1 MTKRVLTGLAPLVGL
16 LLFGVAL
23 WVLHRALAAYH
34 YHDIV
39 RRLTELPP
47 ARLLFAAALTVLSY
61 LVLTGYDALAVR
73 YIGRPLRYGRIA
85 LASFIGYAFSHNVG
99 HSLISGGSVR
109 FRLYSAWGLSAVEVA
124 KVVAFCSV
132 TFWLGF
138 LTVAGSVFLLDPVA
152 VPEALRLPFV
162 SAHAVGVIGLVVV
175 GGYLLAGAVV
185 TGPLR
190 IGSWELSLPST
201 RLSIAQIAVSSGD
214 WLVAGSVL
222 YALLPASASLAFP
235 TFLGLFLLAQ
245 IAGLASLIPGGLG
258 VFEGVMVLLLSPSV
272 PAAAVF
278 GSLVAYRLVYY
289 LAPLGLAAVLLG
301 AHKVLERREGVK
313 RVTQWFG
320 LWIPQLIPQI
330 LAFGAFVGG
339 AVLLFSGATPAVG
352 PRLAWLKEI
361 VPLPVL
367 ELSHFLGSV
376 TGIGLLLLARGLQQ
390 RLDAAYFLTAGLL
403 STGIVL
409 SLLKGL
415 DYEEALVLA
424 VMLGALVPCRR
435 HFYRKASVIGERFT
449 PPWIVAI
456 LLVLVGSVWL
466 GVFSYK
472 HIEYS
477 NELWWHFSLAG
488 DAPRYLR
495 ATVGAIAATLV
506 FALARLLR
514 PTPPEPA
521 RPGPGDLARALP
533 LIEGSRS
540 TLASLALLGDKSL
553 FFDEHGTAFLMYSV
567 EGRSWVVLGDP
578 IGSDDA
584 KPALAWDFREL
595 CDRHGGWPVFY
606 QVDRDYLPLYLD
618 LGLTLLKLGE
628 EGRVPLGAFALDGGA
643 RKGLRQVHHRS
654 ARAGCTFEVVPVEE
668 VAALLAALHAVSDTW
683 LAEKHTREKRFS
695 LGSFQPDYVARFPI
709 GLVRRE
715 GKIVAFA
722 NIWCGA
728 GREELSVD
736 LMRHVPDAPSGVME
750 YLFVELMFWGKQ
762 QGYEWFNLGMAPLA
776 GLESR
781 ALAPLWNRV
790 GAFIFR
796 HGEHF
801 YNFQGLREYKEKFD
815 PQWRP
820 KYLASPGGLALP
832 RILTDIAALVSGGMT
847 GVIAK

>member
-1 MTKRVLTGLAPLVGL
+1 MTKRILTSLAPLIGL

-39 RRLTELPP
+39 SRLADLPP
-47 ARLLFAAALTVLSY
+47 GQLLLAAALTALSY

-73 YIGRPLRYGRIA
+73 YVGRPLRYGRIA

-124 KVVAFCSV
+124 KVVVFCSV

-138 LTVAGSVFLLDPVA
+138 LTVAGSVFLLEPVA
-152 VPEALRLPFV
+152 APATLGLGFV
-162 SAHAVGVIGLVVV
+162 SAHAVGAIGLVVV

-185 TGPLR
+185 TGPFR
-190 IGSWELSLPST
+190 IGAWEVSLPST
-201 RLSIAQIAVSSGD
+201 RLSIAQIAVSSAD
-214 WLVAGSVL
+214 WLAAGSVL
-222 YALLPASASLAFP
+222 YALLPPSATLSFP
-235 TFLGLFLLAQ
+235 AFLGLFLLAQ
-245 IAGLASLIPGGLG
+245 IAGQASLIPGGLG
-258 VFEGVMVLLLSPSV
+258 VFEGVIVVLLSPSV
-272 PAAAVF
+272 PAASVF

-301 AHKVLERREGVK
+301 IHEVLERREGVK
-313 RVTQWFG
+313 RVTHWFG
-320 LWIPQLIPQI
+320 LWIPQLIPHI
-330 LAFGAFVGG
+330 LAFGTFVGG
-339 AVLLFSGATPAVG
+339 AVLLFSGATPVVG
-352 PRLAWLKEI
+352 SRLAWLKEI

-376 TGIGLLLLARGLQQ
+376 TGIGLVLLARGLQQ

-403 STGIVL
+403 STGVVL

-415 DYEEALVLA
+415 DYEEAVVLA

-435 HFYRKASVIGERFT
+435 YFYRKASVIGERFT
-449 PPWIVAI
+449 LPWIVAI

-466 GVFSYK
+466 GIFSYK

-495 ATVGAIAATLV
+495 ATVGAIAVALV

-521 RPGPGDLARALP
+521 RPSPGDLARAVP

-553 FFDEHGTAFLMYSV
+553 FFDEHGTAFLMYGV

-584 KPALAWDFREL
+584 KAALAWDFREL

-606 QVDRDYLPLYLD
+606 QVDRESLPLYLD

-628 EGRVPLGAFALDGGA
+628 EGRVPLGAFTLEGGA
-643 RKGLRQVHHRS
+643 RKGLRQVHHRIV
-654 ARAGCTFEVVPVEE
+654 RAGCTFEVVPVEE
-668 VAALLAALHAVSDTW
+668 VAALLPALHAVSDIW
-683 LAEKHTREKRFS
+683 LAQKHTREKRFS
-695 LGSFQPDYVARFPI
+695 LGSFQPNYIARFPI

-715 GKIVAFA
+715 GEIVAFA
-722 NIWCGA
+722 NLWCGA
-728 GREELSVD
+728 GKEELAVD

-750 YLFVELMFWGKQ
+750 YLFVELMLWGKQ
-762 QGYEWFNLGMAPLA
+762 QGYQWFNLGMAPLA

-781 ALAPLWNRV
+781 ALAPLWSRV
-790 GAFIFR
+790 GAFIFH

-801 YNFQGLREYKEKFD
+801 YNFQGLREYKEQFD
-815 PQWRP
+815 PQWEP

-832 RILTDIAALVSGGMT
+832 RILTDIAALVSGGMP